1 MITLTDSASAKVRL
15 LIAAEGGEDL
25 MLRVTA
31 RPKGCSG
38 FNYDIFFD
46 TEKEHD
52 DVEREFL
59 GVRVVSDAFS
69 AEVLTGAVLDYGDG
83 VQGEGFEIMNPNAGH
98 GCTCGKNRH

>member
-1 MITLTDSASAKVRL
+1 MASQKVRS

-46 TEKEHD
+46 TEKDPD

-59 GVRVVSDAFS
+59 GVRVISDAFS
-69 AEVLTGAVLDYGDG
+69 AQVLTGATLDYGDG
-83 VQGEGFEIMNPNAGH
+83 ENGSGFEIMNPNAGH
-98 GCTCGKNRH
+98 GCTCGKGGH

>member
-1 MITLTDSASAKVRL
+1 MISLTDAASTKVRT

-46 TEKEHD
+46 TEKEAD
-52 DVEREFL
+52 DVEREFM

-69 AEVLTGAVLDYGDG
+69 AQALTGATLDYDEDDHGS
-83 VQGEGFEIMNPNAGH
+83 GFEIMNPNAGH
-98 GCTCGKNRH
+98 GCSCGKGGH